1 MVDLDAYFART
12 GYRGPRTP
20 TLETLNALVH
30 AHVSTIPFEN
40 LDVLIERRIELA
52 PEALEQKLVGERR
65 GGYCFE
71 QNGLLLEVLAQLGFE
86 ARPLSARVRMG
97 KTRDVIPARTHL
109 CVRVELDESWLVDVG
124 FGGMSLTSAL
134 RLGIEGPQET
144 PHETRRLVREGGR
157 VFHQALLAGEWAD
170 LYEMTLEEM
179 PLIDR
184 IVANHYTSTH
194 PDSHFRHSILCAKAL
209 PDGERLTILNKELT
223 RRKRGGEP
231 TKQPIAT
238 HDELLAILREQFG
251 LVLPEK
257 SRVLPSI
264 W

>member
-20 TLETLNALVH
+20 TLDTLHALVH
-30 AHVSTIPFEN
+30 AHVETIPFEN
-40 LDVLIERRIELA
+40 LDVLLERPIKLD
-52 PEALEQKLVGERR
+52 PPALEAKLIGARR

-71 QNGLLLEVLAQLGFE
+71 QNGLLLEVLEQLGFE

-97 KTRDVIPARTHL
+97 RPRDYIPARTHL

-134 RLGIEGPQET
+134 RLGVEGPQDT

-157 VFHQALLAGEWAD
+157 VFHQALLASEWAD

-184 IVANHYTSTH
+184 VVANHYTSTH
-194 PDSHFRHSILCAKAL
+194 PDSHFRHNILVARAL

-223 RRKRGGEP
+223 RRKKGGEP
-231 TKQPIAT
+231 SKTPIAT
-238 HDELLAILREQFG
+238 HDDLIAILRDQFG
-251 LVLPEK
+251 LVLPDGA
-257 SRVLPSI
+257 RLP